1 MTDDNRYLGREVG
14 SNSGRLVTQ
23 FPTPRETPS
32 STESTA
38 PWSRNP
44 YRLAPP
50 RPPSAE
56 PLVPPEP
63 AEAKAWP
70 LSVSRDE
77 PDKLSSATRSHTF
90 FVRTKRERLMANI
103 DVLGFIAKCPDVGDG
118 EGVVVHRDVITSL
131 AYHLIDKVH
140 ELETL
145 RKGLEG
151 RRMEDPNEPRYD
163 EKLSRALDTLGDRD
177 ADIKELR
184 AALGEAAVKIRRLES
199 KLFK

>member
-1 MTDDNRYLGREVG
+1 MNDGRG
-14 SNSGRLVTQ
+14 SRGNLVAQ
-23 FPTPRETPS
+23 FPTPRETPKETPS

-44 YRLAPP
+44 YRLGAP

-56 PLVPPEP
+56 PIALGRQ
-63 AEAKAWP
+63 AEAKMWP
-70 LSVSRDE
+70 PSVSRDE
-77 PDKLSSATRSHTF
+77 PNKLSPETRAHTF
-90 FVRTKRERLMANI
+90 FVRTKRAGLMASI
-103 DVLGFIAKCPDVGDG
+103 DVLGFIAKCPDAGDG

-131 AYHLIDKVH
+131 AYHLIDKVY
-140 ELETL
+140 ELEEL

-151 RRMEDPNEPRYD
+151 RRIEDPNEPRYD